1 MTMQRL
7 QLCSFPLVKPLVN
20 KKCITVYTSII
31 HVIIVPVKT
40 ETSLSSFT
48 CITYNIV
55 VGLGILV
62 EVGMEVVLGP
72 QDKGLLGDMPAVGK
86 VQLEGL

>member
-7 QLCSFPLVKPLVN
+7 QLCGFPLVKPLVN
-20 KKCITVYTSII
+20 KNCLTVYTKYNTCNDSICKNWNI
-31 HVIIVPVKT
+31 FKFI
-40 ETSLSSFT
+40 T

-62 EVGMEVVLGP
+62 EVGMEAVLGP
-72 QDKGLLGDMPAVGK
+72 RDKGLLGDMPAVGK